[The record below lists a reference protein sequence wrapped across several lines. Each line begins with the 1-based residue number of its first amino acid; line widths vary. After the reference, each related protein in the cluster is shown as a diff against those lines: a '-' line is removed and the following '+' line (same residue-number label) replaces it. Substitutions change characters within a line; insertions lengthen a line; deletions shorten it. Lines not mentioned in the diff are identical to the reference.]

1 MFAATAK
8 RICNVRTCR
17 CAGVFAEIRY
27 LHETR
32 ISVSLRLVFQRRR
45 EPAQSGSPT
54 ADRAL
59 VTIYHRAE
67 AYYVSTKVQTTAG
80 VWTEPG
86 EPARTVPRDADAVE
100 IGAAVIEA
108 LAPPVRVVA
117 HPARDAWTAYR
128 RASLGPIQAQA
139 GVRSWRAFMS
149 GTSVVDVQRAG
160 SRVTVCPMRRDG
172 RRSDV
177 WHAAS
182 DHEIHLD
189 APNPEVLGDAIGQAT
204 ASGQS

>member
-1 MFAATAK
+1 MSLPVVGSVVL
-8 RICNVRTCR
+8 ICR
-17 CAGVFAEIRY
+17 CAGAYCQIRC
-27 LHETR
+27 LHDPG

-45 EPAQSGSPT
+45 GSAQSGSPT
-54 ADRAL
+54 PGRAL
-59 VTIYHRAE
+59 VTIYRRSD
-67 AYYVSTKVQTTAG
+67 AYYLSTKVQTTAG
-80 VWTEPG
+80 LWTEPG
-86 EPARTVPRDADAVE
+86 EPARTLPLDADAADV
-100 IGAAVIEA
+100 GAAVIEA

-117 HPARDAWTAYR
+117 HPARDTWTAYR

-149 GTSVVDVQRAG
+149 GTRVVDVERAG

-182 DHEIHLD
+182 DQEIHLD
-189 APNPEVLGDAIGQAT
+189 TPNAEVLGDAIGRAI
-204 ASGQS
+204 ASVQS